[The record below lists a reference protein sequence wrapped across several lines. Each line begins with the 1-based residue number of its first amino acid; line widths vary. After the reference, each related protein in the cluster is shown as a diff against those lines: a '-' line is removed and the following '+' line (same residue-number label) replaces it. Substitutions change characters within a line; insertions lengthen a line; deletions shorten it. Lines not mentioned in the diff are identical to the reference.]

1 MRTRLHRIIVG
12 ASVASAFLG
21 TLTAGTA
28 AAAAPPVSTSSVLHL
43 DLQAGQMPE
52 NIVPDR
58 HGSVTVTFAG
68 ARQVARI
75 TAAGRIRVLATL
87 PAPADTTA
95 RTPLLGF
102 PLTTGLVREGHTFYV
117 LYATGTEAETG
128 VWTFT
133 EGHRPRKFA
142 DLPADGLPNG
152 LAMDPGTG
160 TLYVTDSAKGAVYSV
175 PTRGRA
181 AGRTALFSD
190 SDALAPTGFFG
201 VNGAKIHDGDL
212 YVSNLDKGTV
222 LRTPLSGSRAGT
234 FTVFA
239 DGLKGIDDF
248 EFTGRH
254 GRHDEFLASLVTENT
269 VVLADG
275 RGARRT
281 VLTRADGLS
290 NPTSIAIRGSEV
302 YVPSAAYTTQ
312 SDPNVLFGHLSRP

>member
-12 ASVASAFLG
+12 ASVASALLG
-21 TLTAGTA
+21 TLTVGTA
-28 AAAAPPVSTSSVLHL
+28 AAAGPPAVSRSSVLHL
-43 DLQAGQMPE
+43 DLRAGQMPE
-52 NIVPDR
+52 NIVLDR
-58 HGSVTVTFAG
+58 HGSVAVTFAG

-75 TAAGRIRVLATL
+75 TAAGGIETLATL
-87 PAPADTTA
+87 PAPADTSA

-102 PLTTGLVREGHTFYV
+102 PLTTGLVREGHTYYV

-133 EGHRPRKFA
+133 EGRRPRKFA

-152 LAMDPGTG
+152 MAMDPGTG

-175 PTRGRA
+175 PTRGSA
-181 AGRTALFSD
+181 AGRAALFSD
-190 SDALAPTGFFG
+190 GEALAPAGFFG

-212 YVSNLDKGTV
+212 YVSNLDRGTV
-222 LRTPLSGSRAGT
+222 LRTPLSGADAGT
-234 FTVFA
+234 FTTFA
-239 DGLKGIDDF
+239 DGLTGVDDF
-248 EFTGRH
+248 AFT
-254 GRHDEFLASLVTENT
+254 GRHDEFLASLVTQNT

-275 RGARRT
+275 GGARRT

-312 SDPNVLFGHLSRP
+312 SDPNVLFGRLSRH